1 MSYSS
6 APFKNAVAGL
16 AFVGALVAG
25 TTSALAFETAAPTA
39 LLLDA
44 ATGTILFEK
53 DADRTVPPA
62 SLAKLMTVT
71 VLFDE
76 IKDGRLA
83 LGDSFTVSE
92 KAWREGGAA
101 SGGSTMFLPLN
112 SQVTLDDLLKG
123 IIIQS
128 GNDATIVAAE
138 GVAGS
143 VEGFAEMMN
152 REASELGLANSH
164 FTNPHGLPDPEQ
176 HVTMRDLAMLA
187 ENIINEHG
195 TFYPL
200 FSETEYTF
208 NGITQR
214 SRNPLLAAGADGL
227 KTGHTQEA
235 GFGLV
240 ASMQRDGR
248 RVILAMSGLKS
259 AQERADEARKLMDY
273 GFRGFERIV
282 LLPANQATGEAAVTG
297 GVVPTVPLQSTV
309 EIAILGPRGQ
319 AGTYEVRV
327 APGGA
332 IVAPVTAGQDG
343 GTLEIVRD
351 GAVVERHP
359 LVTAAAVEQASLLRR
374 LWDQAVAAV
383 W

>member
-1 MSYSS
+1 MSYRPHPVRNIAAS
-6 APFKNAVAGL
+6 L
-16 AFVGALVAG
+16 AILGALLVG
-25 TTSALAFETAAPTA
+25 STSAFAFETVAPTA

-44 ATGTILFEK
+44 ATGTVLFEK
-53 DADRTVPPA
+53 DADRQVPPA

-92 KAWREGGAA
+92 KAWREGGAS

-112 SQVTLDDLLKG
+112 SQATLDDLLKG

-128 GNDATIVAAE
+128 GNDATIVVAE

-164 FTNPHGLPDPEQ
+164 FTNPHGLPDPAQ
-176 HVTMRDLAMLA
+176 HVTMRDLALLA
-187 ENIINEHG
+187 ENIINEHA

-248 RVILAMSGLKS
+248 RVILAMSGLNS

-282 LLPANQATGEAAVTG
+282 LLPQNQPVGEVSVTG
-297 GVVPTVPLQSTV
+297 GVVPAVPVQSAV

-319 AGTYEVRV
+319 AGAFETRI
-327 APGGA
+327 AQGGA
-332 IVAPVTAGQDG
+332 IVAPVVAGQEAG
-343 GTLEIVRD
+343 MLEVVRD
-351 GAVVERHP
+351 GAVIERHP
-359 LVTAAAVEQASLLRR
+359 LVTAAAVEQASIFRR
-374 LWDQAVAAV
+374 LWDQAVAAI